1 MPSDEV
7 QHYREFPSAG
17 GMSCLGPELEMADCG
32 FVKETIPMEELRQ
45 TRRVT
50 IRLTPWQARRLW
62 QLRTV
67 GLPEGEAPR
76 TATEVLLRAITES
89 TLPEDEEKST
99 PAIEAAPAAAA
110 AQ

>member
-1 MPSDEV
+1 
-7 QHYREFPSAG
+7 
-17 GMSCLGPELEMADCG
+17 
-32 FVKETIPMEELRQ
+32 MEELRQ

-62 QLRTV
+62 QLRTA

-89 TLPEDEEKST
+89 TLPTDDETHDSPSPVLES
-99 PAIEAAPAAAA
+99 APS
-110 AQ
+110 QQ

>member
-1 MPSDEV
+1 MDE
-7 QHYREFPSAG
+7 
-17 GMSCLGPELEMADCG
+17 L
-32 FVKETIPMEELRQ
+32 KQ

-67 GLPEGEAPR
+67 GLAEGEAPR

-89 TLPEDEEKST
+89 TLPGEEAEEKAT
-99 PAIEAAPAAAA
+99 PAIEASAT